1 MPVIRSG
8 SAEPIALDG
17 VRFTPCSGPASGG
30 SELAVW
36 LVEFDGGG
44 PGTPH
49 HLDREEVL
57 HVLSGSLRVE
67 LDGAAAEVAAGD
79 TVLIP
84 AGTLLAASSSGPA
97 RALGCAR
104 AGLAATM
111 ADGSVLRPP
120 WAN

>member
-8 SAEPIALDG
+8 SAESIALDG

-36 LVEFDGGG
+36 LVEFSGGAA
-44 PGTPH
+44 GTPH
-49 HLDREEVL
+49 RLDREEVL
-57 HVLSGSLRVE
+57 HVLSGTLLVE
-67 LDGAAAEVAAGD
+67 LDGSPTEVGAGD

-84 AGTLLAASSSGPA
+84 AGTRIAAGSAGPA